1 MPFNDGFSTESIP
14 YVSAETSGT
23 VLVADGTDWV
33 AATLA
38 SIGGS
43 SVLTTGNIT
52 GSGLPGNEVRLKD
65 NITVTNLTVTGTGS
79 FQLLNVLSQSELQI
93 GDKYITILTGGV
105 DHASL
110 DGSGILWGSGS
121 TGPTVGDRGENAHI
135 LYRASNDVLEIFPGL
150 SASVVSAS
158 VITSSNLYVSNNI
171 SASTFTGSFS
181 GSFLGVNEVLAGSN
195 LTSSTAGTLQTLALS
210 SSVTGLDNLQ
220 STNISASY
228 ITGSSLRIYDPTTVP
243 QLLSTE
249 KLNIYSENIQ
259 LNSRI
264 TLYVTGS
271 PSYNTRNNNINS
283 LRFYQT
289 TNQGLGVSTQNSV
302 VISSS
307 ANIVGAISTYSFINY
322 SSGTITNN
330 LIGERINLTKSTT
343 ESGNNIPEVIG
354 LYIDN
359 IGYGAKRYALLYSSS
374 ADNTTSIDSSGSLA
388 LGKKD
393 ANAKLDIN
401 GNAIITGSLNITN
414 NLSASTI
421 TGSFSGS
428 YIGIPAIL
436 AGANITSSIVG
447 LDQTLALTS
456 SVTGLSNLETT
467 NISASYITGSRIRI
481 TDDPNI
487 IPFTSSLHE
496 YNLYSISN
504 HRGNAYFY
512 QELTDN
518 IPSSSFGNLNVRTL
532 IAHTGSRTSI
542 WGTNNTTIISA
553 SVGTANFI
561 NAANYA
567 LSLQTGSA
575 ATASVMVIGTSYL
588 PSANLN
594 AISESQGIR
603 LTYLTFGAQRY
614 PFYYFGTT
622 RDQDLSINN
631 NGYLAI
637 GKKDANAKLDVSGSV
652 LITGSLTI
660 TTGSILTAN
669 PKTLVNVG
677 SSSVVDT
684 YSINNRTARFTAMVE
699 TTTGTYHVQS
709 IDLLVANN
717 GSSALITPYA
727 LVSTNGAY
735 LASFDVAINGSSIEL
750 TATNLSGENIAVTLN
765 KNYII

>member
-14 YVSAETSGT
+14 YVSPEISGT
-23 VLVADGTDWV
+23 VLVADGNEWV
-33 AATLA
+33 AAIV
-38 SIGGS
+38 SSGGGGGISAVS
-43 SVLTTGNIT
+43 SSGNIT
-52 GSGLPGNEVRLKD
+52 GSGLSGNEIRLKD

-121 TGPTVGDRGENAHI
+121 TSPTVGDRGENAHI

-150 SASVVSAS
+150 SASVISAS

-181 GSFLGVNEVLAGSN
+181 GSFLGVNEVIAGSN
-195 LTSSTAGTLQTLALS
+195 LTSSTAGTLQTLALT
-210 SSVTGLDNLQ
+210 SSVIGLNNLQ

-228 ITGSSLRIYDPTTVP
+228 ITGSRV
-243 QLLSTE
+243 
-249 KLNIYSENIQ
+249 
-259 LNSRI
+259 
-264 TLYVTGS
+264 
-271 PSYNTRNNNINS
+271 
-283 LRFYQT
+283 
-289 TNQGLGVSTQNSV
+289 
-302 VISSS
+302 
-307 ANIVGAISTYSFINY
+307 
-322 SSGTITNN
+322 
-330 LIGERINLTKSTT
+330 
-343 ESGNNIPEVIG
+343 
-354 LYIDN
+354 
-359 IGYGAKRYALLYSSS
+359 
-374 ADNTTSIDSSGSLA
+374 
-388 LGKKD
+388 
-393 ANAKLDIN
+393 
-401 GNAIITGSLNITN
+401 
-414 NLSASTI
+414 
-421 TGSFSGS
+421 
-428 YIGIPAIL
+428 
-436 AGANITSSIVG
+436 
-447 LDQTLALTS
+447 
-456 SVTGLSNLETT
+456 
-467 NISASYITGSRIRI
+467 RI

-487 IPFTSSLHE
+487 IPLTSSLHE

-542 WGTNNTTIISA
+542 WGINNTTIISA

-567 LSLQTGSA
+567 LSLITGSA
-575 ATASVMVIGTSYL
+575 ATASVMTLATSYV
-588 PSANLN
+588 PGANLN
-594 AISESQGIR
+594 AISQSFGLR
-603 LTYLTFGAQRY
+603 LTALSFGAKRY
-614 PFYYFGTT
+614 PLIYTNFSA
-622 RDQDLSINN
+622 DAELSIDNDGN
-631 NGYLAI
+631 LSV
-637 GKKDANAKLDVSGSV
+637 GKRDANAKLDVNGNV
-652 LITGSLTI
+652 IVTGSLTI
-660 TTGSILTAN
+660 TTGSIVTAN
-669 PKTLVNVG
+669 PKTLINAG
-677 SSSVVDT
+677 SSSIVDT
-684 YSINNRTARFTAMVE
+684 YSINNRTARFTAMAE

>member
-1 MPFNDGFSTESIP
+1 MPFNDGFSTEGIP
-14 YVSAETSGT
+14 YVSPETSGT
-23 VLVADGTDWV
+23 ILVANGTDWV
-33 AATLA
+33 AATL
-38 SIGGS
+38 SDVGGG

-52 GSGLPGNEVRLKD
+52 GSGVSGNEIRLKD

-150 SASVVSAS
+150 SASVISAS

-195 LTSSTAGTLQTLALS
+195 LTSSTVGTLQTLALS

-374 ADNTTSIDSSGSLA
+374 ADNTTSIDSSGNLA
-388 LGKKD
+388 L
-393 ANAKLDIN
+393 
-401 GNAIITGSLNITN
+401 
-414 NLSASTI
+414 
-421 TGSFSGS
+421 
-428 YIGIPAIL
+428 
-436 AGANITSSIVG
+436 
-447 LDQTLALTS
+447 
-456 SVTGLSNLETT
+456 
-467 NISASYITGSRIRI
+467 
-481 TDDPNI
+481 
-487 IPFTSSLHE
+487 
-496 YNLYSISN
+496 
-504 HRGNAYFY
+504 
-512 QELTDN
+512 
-518 IPSSSFGNLNVRTL
+518 
-532 IAHTGSRTSI
+532 
-542 WGTNNTTIISA
+542 
-553 SVGTANFI
+553 
-561 NAANYA
+561 
-567 LSLQTGSA
+567 
-575 ATASVMVIGTSYL
+575 
-588 PSANLN
+588 
-594 AISESQGIR
+594 
-603 LTYLTFGAQRY
+603 
-614 PFYYFGTT
+614 
-622 RDQDLSINN
+622 
-631 NGYLAI
+631 

-660 TTGSILTAN
+660 TTGSIVTAN
-669 PKTLVNVG
+669 PKTLINAG
-677 SSSVVDT
+677 SSSIVDT
-684 YSINNRTARFTAMVE
+684 YSINNRTARFTAMAE

-750 TATNLSGENIAVTLN
+750 TATNLSGENIVVTLS